1 MRTRDDELIYEAY
14 GQPGK
19 EDFRMDEN
27 DFTNA
32 EEKLGGMRLSRF
44 VKEHDPDE
52 SRAVSLHTTYVQK
65 HYGKI
70 RMSGKSPVTG
80 DSIADAVR
88 GLGGGS
94 LENELR
100 SEEGMGKGYIV
111 TKMDTGDE
119 ADQEIDKQAR
129 TSASVARHYSN
140 IDRGDTNYR
149 GD

>member
-1 MRTRDDELIYEAY
+1 
-14 GQPGK
+14 
-19 EDFRMDEN
+19 
-27 DFTNA
+27 
-32 EEKLGGMRLSRF
+32 MRLSRF

-52 SRAVSLHTTYVQK
+52 PRKVSLHTTYVQK

-94 LENELR
+94 LDNELR

-111 TKMDTGDE
+111 TKIETGDE
-119 ADQEIDKQAR
+119 AEGEMDKQAR
-129 TSASVARHYSN
+129 TSASVARHYGN
-140 IDRGDTNYR
+140 IDRGETNYR

>member
-14 GQPGK
+14 DQ
-19 EDFRMDEN
+19 DFRMDED
-27 DFTNA
+27 DFTKV

-44 VKEHDPDE
+44 VKEHDPE
-52 SRAVSLHTTYVQK
+52 EPRVVSLHTTYVQK

-94 LENELR
+94 LKNELR
-100 SEEGMGKGYIV
+100 GEERMGKGYIV
-111 TKMDTGDE
+111 TKMDTDDE
-119 ADQEIDKQAR
+119 AGQEMDRQAR
-129 TSASVARHYSN
+129 TSASVAKHYSN

-149 GD
+149 